1 MMFNRNKKYQEAKK
15 QGEKVVDTNQNSIF
29 DKIKKGVAIGV
40 FCIFLFY
47 SATLFIHQQKQLN
60 SLNEQKKELENEI
73 VNIQEQTRGLEEE
86 AIKLHDKEYIEYIA
100 RKDYGMVG
108 EGDIVFIPAQEI
120 GE

>member
-1 MMFNRNKKYQEAKK
+1 MMFGRNKKYKEAKK
-15 QGEKVVDTNQNSIF
+15 QGEKVVETSKNPIL
-29 DKIKKGVAIGV
+29 DKLKKGFAIV
-40 FCIFLFY
+40 LFCLFLFY
-47 SATLFIHQQKQLN
+47 SVTLFIHQQKQLN
-60 SLNEQKKELENEI
+60 SLNEQKRELENEI
-73 VNIQEQTRGLEEE
+73 INIQEQTRGLEEE